1 MPPICSILRLR
12 DVEAEETGF
21 EGSTKCDREIQK
33 GPKVAK
39 KEFVHKLH
47 CRSSDLNRDV
57 YFL

>member
-12 DVEAEETGF
+12 DDEAKETGF
-21 EGSTKCDREIQK
+21 EGSGKCDREIQK

-47 CRSSDLNRDV
+47 
-57 YFL
+57 